1 MSLLRLK
8 LPWRLHTRV
17 SKALEKYIINRAR
30 GGLILGKS
38 LGRKRDL
45 GKAGEGSC
53 SWPCSTSRD
62 LWDPPGMGAVSG
74 VPLKTPRPG
83 ILAWEFSAD
92 KVLLVQEEAWVC
104 LLYLANEQEV
114 RNARQ
119 G

>member
-1 MSLLRLK
+1 
-8 LPWRLHTRV
+8 
-17 SKALEKYIINRAR
+17 
-30 GGLILGKS
+30 
-38 LGRKRDL
+38 
-45 GKAGEGSC
+45 
-53 SWPCSTSRD
+53 
-62 LWDPPGMGAVSG
+62 MGAVSG